1 MISDNTD
8 GSEVD
13 VGAGDDD
20 REQDGAKVWA
30 LIFLVEV
37 YADGDI

>member
-1 MISDNTD
+1 MRIITGLIWIEIMISDNTD

-20 REQDGAKVWA
+20 REQDGAKV
-30 LIFLVEV
+30 
-37 YADGDI
+37 

>member
-1 MISDNTD
+1 MRIMTGIISIEIMISNNTD

-20 REQDGAKVWA
+20 REQDGAKV
-30 LIFLVEV
+30 
-37 YADGDI
+37 